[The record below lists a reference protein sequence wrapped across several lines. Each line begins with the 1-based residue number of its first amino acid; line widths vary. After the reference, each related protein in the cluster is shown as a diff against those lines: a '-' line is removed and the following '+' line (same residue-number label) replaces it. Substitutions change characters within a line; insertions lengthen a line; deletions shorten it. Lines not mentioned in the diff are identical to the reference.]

1 MKSPLP
7 CFLVILLLAG
17 AIAPATAQQESVRKQ
32 PELRVDNTP
41 LRASEGRTPAPA
53 SYADVLDQVRTSV
66 VSVYSSKIERRSIPS
81 YLRGILGDLPDRERR
96 VDGLGSGVI
105 ISPDGYI
112 LTNNHVVADADELRV
127 LLNDNRELVAKV
139 IGTDPKTDIAVIKI
153 EGESLPAATL
163 TDSDKL
169 RVGDVVFAIGNPL
182 GVGQTVTMGIV
193 SATSR
198 RVGILDDVRGYEDF
212 IQTDAAINRG
222 NSGGALIDARGRVVG
237 INSAIVSNSQGN
249 IGIGFAIPANLAR
262 FILRS
267 LVETGTVAR
276 GMMGVTSE
284 TLTPDLAESY
294 GLKRDTKGVIVTE
307 LNPAGG
313 PAAKA
318 GLKPDDIITAI
329 DGRAVTSLEDLRLLV
344 AQTSPGTTVRVDYLR
359 DSKPLTAQVTLG
371 KLEDGTAAAG
381 QFLPGVEVAT
391 LTSDLRREYG
401 ISESINGLL
410 ITGIAVRSPYGAV
423 FPRGGVIT
431 QINGVPVR
439 TVADA
444 RQALRGQ
451 GIPNRASIWINGT
464 NRRISFLTPE

>member
-1 MKSPLP
+1 MKSYRLPL
-7 CFLVILLLAG
+7 FTIVLLTALS
-17 AIAPATAQQESVRKQ
+17 PAFAQKDSPSRKH
-32 PELRVDNTP
+32 PELRIDNTP
-41 LRASEGRTPAPA
+41 LRAGEAKAPAPA
-53 SYADVLDQVRTSV
+53 SYADVLDQVRASV
-66 VSVYSSKIERRSIPS
+66 VSVYSSKIERRSIPN

-112 LTNNHVVADADELRV
+112 LTNNHVVADADELKV
-127 LLNDNRELVAKV
+127 LLHDDRELVAKV

-153 EGESLPAATL
+153 EATNLPAATL

-169 RVGDVVFAIGNPL
+169 RVGDIVFAIGNPL

-262 FILRS
+262 FILKS

-276 GMMGVTSE
+276 GLLGVTSE

-294 GLKRDTKGVIVTE
+294 GLKRETKGVIVTD
-307 LNPAGG
+307 LNPANG

-359 DSKPLTAQVTLG
+359 DAKPQTAQVTLG
-371 KLEDGTAAAG
+371 KLEDGAAAAG
-381 QFLPGVEVAT
+381 EFLPGVEVAA
-391 LTSDLRREYG
+391 LTPELRREYG
-401 ISESINGLL
+401 IDDRVNGLL
-410 ITGIAVRSPYGAV
+410 ITDLAVRSAYGAV

-431 QINGVPVR
+431 QINGIPVR

-444 RQALRGQ
+444 RQALRDDN
-451 GIPNRASIWINGT
+451 IPNRASIWINGT
-464 NRRISFLTPE
+464 NRRVSFLSP